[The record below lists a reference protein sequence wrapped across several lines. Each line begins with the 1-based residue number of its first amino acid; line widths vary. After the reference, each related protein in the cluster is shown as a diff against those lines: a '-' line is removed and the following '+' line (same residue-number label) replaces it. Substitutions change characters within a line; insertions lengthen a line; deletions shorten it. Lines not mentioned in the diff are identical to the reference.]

1 MRARPA
7 RSPRRWDTGTR
18 RAARWTA
25 GATALLAFAAWEGT
39 QSRRATD
46 AHWSV
51 LGTIACALVAA
62 AVAGRH
68 LQRKSSVSWVRD
80 GFGAIGDDLRGR
92 STGGMPMLAG
102 AGIWAAL
109 IVATISWD
117 LYSFSLEVHSLP
129 TLSRLFG
136 DVTAHDWGRALIF
149 AGWLA
154 LGACLTFAW
163 RRGRPDEGTP

>member
-7 RSPRRWDTGTR
+7 RSPRRWGAGARRGTR
-18 RAARWTA
+18 WVA
-25 GATALLAFAAWEGT
+25 GVTALVAFAAWEGT

-46 AHWSV
+46 AQWSV
-51 LGTIACALVAA
+51 LGAIACALVVA

-68 LQRKSSVSWVRD
+68 RQRKSSISWARD
-80 GFGAIGDDLRGR
+80 GLGAIGDDLRGP
-92 STGGMPMLAG
+92 STRGAPMLAG
-102 AGIWAAL
+102 IGIWAAL

-136 DVTAHDWGRALIF
+136 DVTAHDWGRALVF

-154 LGACLTFAW
+154 LGACLTFGW
-163 RRGRPDEGTP
+163 RKGRSDEGTP